1 MMKTVLHSVSYA
13 GFWGQAKLSLEE
25 FIAHAAKLGYQAVSL
40 AAKRPHASPLDMT
53 PERTAAVA
61 KLLKDSRIEC
71 QSIAAYTDFT
81 TPNAPG
87 IPVGEM
93 QVAYV
98 TDCARL
104 AHAWNS
110 KIVRVF
116 TSYEHGTQDIRGAWS
131 GTVSALRECADRI
144 SPLGV
149 SLAVQNHHDIGVATE
164 AMAELLAEVD
174 RPNCKAGFDA
184 WSPALQGLSGRELHD
199 VAKRMAPLTI
209 QTIVADYI
217 RLPRFNYLPGLTNYQ
232 RVEPDLVMAV
242 PFGEGFIDY
251 PSFFRGLREGGYDGW
266 VMYEMC
272 EKLRGGGS
280 MENLDRCARTFLS
293 HLKKITA

>member
-1 MMKTVLHSVSYA
+1 MKTAIHSVSYA
-13 GFWGQAKLSLEE
+13 GFCGQARLGLEE
-25 FIAHAAKLGYQAVSL
+25 FIAHAGHLGYDGVSL
-40 AAKRPHASPLDMT
+40 AAKRPHASPLDMDAK
-53 PERTAAVA
+53 RVA
-61 KLLKDSRIEC
+61 KVGKALSRARVEC
-71 QSIAAYTDFT
+71 QSIAAYTDFA
-81 TPNAPG
+81 PSRAPG
-87 IPVGEM
+87 IPFDEM

-98 TDCARL
+98 ESCGKLAR
-104 AHAWNS
+104 AWGA
-110 KIVRVF
+110 KTVRVF
-116 TSYEHGTQDIRGAWS
+116 TAYEHGTQDIRGAWAA
-131 GTVSALRECADRI
+131 TVSALRACSEKL

-149 SLAVQNHHDIGVATE
+149 TLAVQNHHDIGVATE
-164 AMAELLAEVD
+164 ALAELLAEVD

-242 PFGEGFIDY
+242 PLGEGFIDY

>member
-1 MMKTVLHSVSYA
+1 MKTVLHSVSYA

-184 WSPALQGLSGRELHD
+184 WAPALQGLSGEELYK
-199 VAKRMAPLTI
+199 VAKKMAPLTI
-209 QTIVADYI
+209 QTICADYVK
-217 RLPRFNYLPGLTNYQ
+217 LPRYTYLPQYTNYV
-232 RVEPDLVMAV
+232 RAEPDLVIAV
-242 PFGEGFIDY
+242 PFGDGFIDY
-251 PSFFRGLREGGYDGW
+251 KSFFKGLRDGGFDGG

-272 EKLRGGGS
+272 ERLRGGGS
-280 MENLDRCARTFLS
+280 MENLDRCARLFLDRI
-293 HLKKITA
+293 KNIQG